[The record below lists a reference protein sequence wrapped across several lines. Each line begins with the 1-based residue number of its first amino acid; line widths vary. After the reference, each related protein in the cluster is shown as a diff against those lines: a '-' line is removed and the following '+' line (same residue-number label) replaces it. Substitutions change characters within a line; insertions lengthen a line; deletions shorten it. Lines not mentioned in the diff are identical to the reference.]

1 MTVKLFYADPYL
13 KEAVAKIEGIEV
25 NGDNIRL
32 KLDRTIFY
40 PEGGGQP
47 GDIGIIK
54 GEGFRIDVRKVE
66 GKEEIWHEGR
76 IKGRLPQI
84 GENVE
89 LELDWEW
96 RYENMRQHTGQHI
109 LSAVLKK
116 MYNSDTTGFQI
127 FPDYNKIEIN
137 FDEELTWEHLLAA
150 ELEANEVVW
159 SNVPVEVS
167 EYDELPEEIR
177 SSLRKALPK
186 EVTGKIRIIKIDEVD
201 LIPCGGT
208 HVRNTGEVGFIKIV
222 NFYKKARN
230 IWRIEFVCG
239 YRALI
244 YLDKLLEDYWKSL
257 SEMLNKNRPLFN
269 RILEVKR
276 ELETLEE
283 EKDKLRRETWKWKSK
298 ALLQSAENIN
308 GIRVVSIVEDASMKD
323 AQAFVVYFVDKNP
336 DTVAL
341 IVGRNYLIFAKNK
354 EVKDIAMNELLK
366 EVLNEVGGSGGGSE
380 VLARGG
386 GFREAPEEVLRI
398 ARALLKEKIKKS

>member
-13 KEAVAKIEGIEV
+13 KEAVVRIEGVEV
-25 NGDNIRL
+25 NGDNVRL

-47 GDIGIIK
+47 GDIGVIK

-66 GKEEIWHEGR
+66 GKEEIWHEGK
-76 IKGRLPQI
+76 IKGRIPQI

-109 LSAVLKK
+109 LSAILKK

-159 SNVPVEVS
+159 SNIPVEIN
-167 EYDELPEEIR
+167 EYDELPEEIA

-186 EVTGKIRIIKIDEVD
+186 DVIGKIRIVKIDDVD
-201 LIPCGGT
+201 LIPCGGI
-208 HVRNTGEVGFIKIV
+208 HVKKTGEVGFIKIV
-222 NFYKKARN
+222 NFYKKSKN

-257 SEMLNKNRPLFN
+257 DEMWNKNRPLFN
-269 RILEVKR
+269 RIIEVK
-276 ELETLEE
+276 ENLEALEG
-283 EKDKLRRETWKWKSK
+283 EKDKLRSEMWKWKSK

-308 GIRVVSIVEDASMKD
+308 GIRVVSIVEDAPMKD
-323 AQAFVVYFVDKNP
+323 VQAFVVYFVDKNP
-336 DTVAL
+336 DTIAL
-341 IVGRNYLIFAKNK
+341 IVGSNYLIFAKNR

-366 EVLNEVGGSGGGSE
+366 EVLNEVGGSGGGSGI
-380 VLARGG
+380 LARGG
-386 GFREAPEEVLRI
+386 GFRESPEKVLII
-398 ARALLKEKIKKS
+398 AKTLLKEKIKKS